1 MSGSRIR
8 EGGRN
13 MTIVRHACPYCGK
26 AFDSRQAVIDHS
38 IIIHPGRPVIAD
50 LEVIEERMKVIER
63 NKRHADAARAYYSSD
78 PTEYERDRNLSG
90 AIKKEAPRAKKS
102 ETTLELVEASLAD
115 LFSDQYGKPYAV
127 IHVEEHLETIA
138 LGSGNFRHWI
148 SKVYYEEKK
157 ATLSSEDVNGV
168 LNTLKGR
175 ALFDGPRRSIQLRTA
190 SIPGESTIYYDLTD
204 KTWRVVKITEEG
216 WSIGQGPILFARFS
230 NQLPQVEP
238 ARDYPA
244 EIFEEFLDLI
254 NIASSNIEHRLL
266 LKVYLVALFIP
277 QISKPILDV
286 HGEQGSAKTFLQKIL
301 KSVAD
306 PSAADALALP
316 KNPDELIQQLSHN
329 YVALYDNL
337 SKLPEWASDIFC
349 KAVTGAG
356 SSKRMLYSDDD
367 DVVYNFKRCIMLNGI
382 NIVARKPDL
391 LDRALMIQL
400 GRIPSNMR
408 RKESDLLEKLESI
421 KPKLLGCIF
430 DILVQVLRRRGEVH
444 LSEYPSRLVDFS
456 ESGELVSRCI
466 GEKEGA
472 FTSAY
477 FGNQKLQ
484 TLEVVDSSPVAAT
497 VMKLMEEI
505 SEWGPKPPRELLE
518 ALKLIAG
525 ELSIDT
531 KSKGAFPKQPNTLSR
546 RLNEV
551 KTSLREVGI
560 VVEIA
565 TDSRTNTRTVSIRK
579 IPPEPPVSPET
590 QDRAQST
597 LPASGGMPGD
607 RSCGTSASS

>member
-1 MSGSRIR
+1 
-8 EGGRN
+8 
-13 MTIVRHACPYCGK
+13 MTIGRVACPFCSK
-26 AFDSRQAVIDHS
+26 AFDSKQAVIDHG
-38 IIIHPGRPVIAD
+38 IAVHPGKPVTAE
-50 LEVIEERMKVIER
+50 LEAIEERMKVIER
-63 NKRHADAARAYYSSD
+63 TKRHADAARAFYRPD
-78 PTEYERDRNLSG
+78 PTEYDGGRNYRSAQTNNDTPKG
-90 AIKKEAPRAKKS
+90 KKS
-102 ETTLELVEASLAD
+102 EIALELVEASLAD

-127 IHVEEHLETIA
+127 IQVDEHTETIP
-138 LGSGNFRHWI
+138 LGSGNFKHWI
-148 SKVYYEEKK
+148 SKVYYEKKK

-175 ALFDGPRRSIQLRTA
+175 ALFDGPRRRIELRTA
-190 SIPGESTIYYDLTD
+190 SFPGESTVYYDLTD
-204 KTWRVVKITEEG
+204 ASWRVVKITEEG
-216 WSIGQGPILFARFS
+216 WSVGQGPILFARYS

-238 ARDYPA
+238 VRDYPA
-244 EIFEEFLDLI
+244 DILEKFLDLI
-254 NIASSNIEHRLL
+254 NIAKENKDHRLL

-277 QISKPILDV
+277 HISKPILDV
-286 HGEQGSAKTFLQKIL
+286 HGEQGSAKTFLQKLL
-301 KSVAD
+301 KSLVD
-306 PSAADALALP
+306 PSAADALGLP

-367 DVVYNFKRCIMLNGI
+367 DVVYNFRRCIMLNGI
-382 NIVARKPDL
+382 NVVARKPDL

-400 GRIPSNMR
+400 ERIPSNKR
-408 RKESDLLEKLESI
+408 RKESDLLESLESI
-421 KPKLLGCIF
+421 KPQLLGHII
-430 DILVQVLRRRGEVH
+430 DILVQVLRRKGEVH

-456 ESGELVSRCI
+456 EYGELVSRCM
-466 GEKEGA
+466 GENEGA
-472 FTSAY
+472 FTAAY

-497 VMKLMEEI
+497 VMKLMEEVT
-505 SEWGPKPPRELLE
+505 EWGPRPPRELLE
-518 ALKLIAG
+518 TLKAIAE

-579 IPPEPPVSPET
+579 ISPVSPVCPEG
-590 QDRAQST
+590 QNQAQTT
-597 LPASGGMPGD
+597 LPASEDTAGDASGDIPGP
-607 RSCGTSASS
+607 S